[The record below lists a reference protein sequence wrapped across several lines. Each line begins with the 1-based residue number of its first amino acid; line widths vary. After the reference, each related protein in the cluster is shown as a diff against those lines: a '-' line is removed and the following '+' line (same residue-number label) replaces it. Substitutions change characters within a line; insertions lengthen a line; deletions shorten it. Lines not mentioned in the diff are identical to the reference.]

1 LTMPKFRWSSYSAI
15 LLLLVWGFGCM
26 YILGF
31 SVNDKPAAQAEP
43 PKTIKL
49 LIRTG
54 NESAAMRQAIP
65 TFEQETGIR
74 VEMIEL
80 GRDEYFTTLATQLF
94 AGSDDFDLVFVP
106 STYVAQFALGKVL
119 LPLDPFI
126 HDPQFTDEKTF
137 DQADFVTTYS
147 YNQNVYALP
156 TDIST
161 HLLYY
166 RSDLIPNPP
175 QTWDEVKQQAERLTK
190 ERNAAS
196 PTKWG
201 IGFTGLAP
209 EELPKVFDTLL
220 WSFGGDLLNN
230 DNEVFLDSYRS
241 VEAGRYLEGLVRDKI
256 VPPDLLSWGFSDVR
270 DALMNGD
277 IAMAAPNWNAAY
289 DSIRNSDS
297 RYKNVIKVAMIP
309 GFKAPDGSIRR
320 VTFQHGWALSIN
332 AKSPHPKEAWRFI
345 SYITGKRGGFIYA
358 RAGGTPA
365 RKSILSDPLLQ
376 NIRPEFALV
385 LESMKIARNEPP
397 VPFYPLMI
405 DIQNDALTQILTLHT
420 PPDQALREAGIQLR
434 SAAIHFAANR
444 QSERKEKVP

>member
-1 LTMPKFRWSSYSAI
+1 MPKIRWSSYSAVA
-15 LLLLVWGFGCM
+15 LLLVWGIGCI

-31 SVNDKPAAQAEP
+31 SAGDKPTSAQAES

-54 NESAAMRQAIP
+54 YESEAMRQAIP
-65 TFEQETGIR
+65 PFEQETGIR

-80 GRDEYFTTLATQLF
+80 GRDEYFTTVATQLF

-106 STYVAQFALGKVL
+106 STYVAQFGLGKVL
-119 LPLDPFI
+119 LPLDPFMR
-126 HDPQFTDEKTF
+126 DPQYTDEKIF
-137 DQADFVTTYS
+137 DQADFAATYS
-147 YNQNVYALP
+147 YNRNVYALP

-161 HLLYY
+161 HFLYY
-166 RSDLIPNPP
+166 RSDLIPVPP
-175 QTWDEVKQQAERLTK
+175 QTWDEVKQLAERFTK
-190 ERNAAS
+190 AHRADS

-201 IGFTGLAP
+201 LGFTGLAP
-209 EELPKVFDTLL
+209 EELPKIFDTLL
-220 WSFGGDLLNN
+220 WSFGGDLLNG
-230 DNEVFLDSYRS
+230 DNEVFLDSSRS
-241 VEAGRYLEGLVRDKI
+241 LDAGRYLEGLVRDKV
-256 VPPDLLSWGFSDVR
+256 VPPDVLSWGFSDVR

-297 RYKNVIKVAMIP
+297 RYKDVIKVAMIP
-309 GFKAPDGSIRR
+309 GVRGPDGTIRR
-320 VTFQHGWALSIN
+320 ASFQHGWALSIN

-376 NIRPEFALV
+376 NIRPEFALT
-385 LESMKIARNEPP
+385 LESMKIARNEPA

-420 PPDQALREAGIQLR
+420 PPDLALREAGKQLR
-434 SAAIHFAANR
+434 GAAIHYTATR
-444 QSERKEKVP
+444 QPER